1 MKLSQLASKPQLIKL
16 LIDDAETI
24 EEFGEALEFYVYDR
38 QDIDTYMRLAALDKD
53 NQGQIIELIYGMIYD
68 ENGELIVKDGVSL
81 PVNILSKVIP
91 LVVENLG
98 NLKSQ
103 TTDK

>member
-16 LIDDAETI
+16 SIDDADTI
-24 EEFGEALEFYVYDR
+24 KEFGEALEFYVYDR
-38 QDIDTYMRLAALDKD
+38 QDIDTYMSLAALDKD

>member
-16 LIDDAETI
+16 SIDDAETI